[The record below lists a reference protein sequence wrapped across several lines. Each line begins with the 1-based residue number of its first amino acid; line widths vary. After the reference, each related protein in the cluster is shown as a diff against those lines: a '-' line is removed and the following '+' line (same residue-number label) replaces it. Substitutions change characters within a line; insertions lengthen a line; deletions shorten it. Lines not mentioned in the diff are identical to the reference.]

1 MRVVVLGATGNIGT
15 SLLRSLA
22 EEEKVESILG
32 LARRLPSLAM
42 PKVEWASADVTS
54 DDLAPHFDGADAVVS
69 LHWLIQP
76 SRDWNK
82 QWMVNVE
89 GNSRLMRAVKEAG
102 VSALAYSSSV
112 GVYSPGP
119 KDRAVDESWPRDG
132 TPTSY
137 YARHKAE
144 VERRLDRFEA
154 ENPDVRVVRIRPAL
168 VFKKEA
174 VQGIRRLFGGPF
186 VPTIL
191 ARPSLINLIPKMED
205 LRGQVVHSYD
215 LGEAF
220 RRALV
225 YSSSVGVYSPGPKN
239 RAVDESWPRDG
250 IPTSYYA
257 RHKAEVERRLDRFEA
272 ENPEVRV
279 VRIRPGLVFKKE
291 AAQGIRRLFGGPFV
305 PTVLAR
311 PSLINLIPEME
322 DLRGQVVHSY
332 DVGEAFHQ
340 ALVRDV
346 RGAFNVAADPVLDAR
361 EAGRILNARP
371 LPVPARAARAG
382 VELSWRLR
390 LQPVTPGWLDMA
402 LNVPVMDTTRAR
414 SELGWTPQRSAEDA
428 LLDLLEGLHTGAD
441 FPTPPLARETGGPFR
456 IREIFTGVGG
466 REP

>member
-1 MRVVVLGATGNIGT
+1 MRVVIVGATGNIGT
-15 SLLRSLA
+15 SLLRALA
-22 EEEKVESILG
+22 DEEKVQSILG
-32 LARRLPSLAM
+32 LARRLPDLEM
-42 PKVEWASADVTS
+42 QKVEWRAADVTS
-54 DDLAPHFDGADAVVS
+54 DDLAPHLEGADAVVS

-76 SRDWNK
+76 SRDLNK

-102 VSALAYSSSV
+102 V
-112 GVYSPGP
+112 P
-119 KDRAVDESWPRDG
+119 
-132 TPTSY
+132 
-137 YARHKAE
+137 
-144 VERRLDRFEA
+144 
-154 ENPDVRVVRIRPAL
+154 
-168 VFKKEA
+168 
-174 VQGIRRLFGGPF
+174 
-186 VPTIL
+186 
-191 ARPSLINLIPKMED
+191 
-205 LRGQVVHSYD
+205 
-215 LGEAF
+215 
-220 RRALV
+220 ALV
-225 YSSSVGVYSPGPKN
+225 YSSSVGVYSPGPKD

-272 ENPEVRV
+272 ENPDVRV
-279 VRIRPGLVFKKE
+279 VRIRPALVFKKE

-346 RGAFNVAADPVLDAR
+346 RGPFNVAAEPVLDAH
-361 EAGRILNARP
+361 EVGRILNARP
-371 LPVPARAARAG
+371 LPIPSKAARAG

-390 LQPVTPGWLDMA
+390 LQPITPGWLDMA

-414 SELGWTPQRSAEDA
+414 TELGWAPERSAEDA
-428 LLDLLEGLHTGAD
+428 LLDLLEGLRTGAD
-441 FPTPPLARETGGPFR
+441 FPTPPLAKETGGPFR
-456 IREIFTGVGG
+456 IREILTGVGG